1 MKGGEKE
8 NWYFF
13 FWLGEVGGGDSDN
26 KEEFKEKKERKIKY
40 KKFKN
45 CGQVL
50 MQGLIGTFYRLL

>member
-1 MKGGEKE
+1 VKKKIGI
-8 NWYFF
+8 FF
-13 FWLGEVGGGDSDN
+13 FGWGRWEGVIRTIKRSSR
-26 KEEFKEKKERKIKY
+26 KKKKKIKY